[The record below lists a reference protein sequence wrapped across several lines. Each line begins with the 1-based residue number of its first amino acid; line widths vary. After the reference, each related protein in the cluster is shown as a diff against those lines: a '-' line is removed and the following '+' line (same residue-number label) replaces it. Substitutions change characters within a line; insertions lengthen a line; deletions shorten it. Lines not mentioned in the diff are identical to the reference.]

1 MTDQKVAL
9 ITAAGKGLGAACA
22 RELHHSGYRLVLMSP
37 SEHVVKLANELDAKH
52 LQGSVTDLSAL
63 QQLVGVAMSEY
74 GRIDGV
80 VNNTGHAAKGDLLKL
95 TDQQWT
101 EGFELLFLNVV
112 RMSRLVI
119 PIMST
124 QGGGSIV
131 NISTF
136 GAIEP
141 MLDFPISSAIR
152 AGLAGYVKM
161 FSQQYGPMNIRMNNV
176 LPGYID
182 SYEVNSSIVDNIP
195 LHRPGKTEEIAKTV
209 KFLLSEDSGYISGQS
224 ITVDGGLT
232 KSI

>member
-9 ITAAGKGLGAACA
+9 ITAAGKGMGAACA
-22 RELHHSGYRLVLMSP
+22 NELHHSGYRLVLMSP
-37 SEHVVKLANELDAKH
+37 SENVVKLANELDAKH

-112 RMSRLVI
+112 RMSRLVA

-131 NISTF
+131 NIST
-136 GAIEP
+136 
-141 MLDFPISSAIR
+141 
-152 AGLAGYVKM
+152 
-161 FSQQYGPMNIRMNNV
+161 
-176 LPGYID
+176 
-182 SYEVNSSIVDNIP
+182 
-195 LHRPGKTEEIAKTV
+195 
-209 KFLLSEDSGYISGQS
+209 
-224 ITVDGGLT
+224 
-232 KSI
+232 